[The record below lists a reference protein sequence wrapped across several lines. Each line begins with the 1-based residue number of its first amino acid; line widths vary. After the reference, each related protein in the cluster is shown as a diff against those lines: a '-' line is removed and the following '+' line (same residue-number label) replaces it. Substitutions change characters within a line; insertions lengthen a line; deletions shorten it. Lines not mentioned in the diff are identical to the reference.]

1 MNYVNCVNL
10 KKLFAL
16 GIIFLLIT
24 STFLIFVPKIEAL
37 NRFSGKGSG
46 TPWDPYIITNVKQLQ
61 EMKYDLK
68 AYYVLGNDID
78 ASETRFW
85 NDKRGFEPIGNF
97 SWTYSY
103 FFTGVLDGRGYKIYN
118 LYINRARDF
127 VGLFGAVGARGI
139 IKNIGLENVTIITDG
154 YYGIGGLVGYN
165 AGTVYNAY
173 STGTIKGG
181 RFTGGLVGLNEGT
194 VYNSYSRASVNGIN
208 EVGGLVGWNY
218 HGGIVYNSYSMASV
232 NGRENVGGLVG
243 ENLGTIY
250 NCYSMASVNGID
262 KVGGLVGDN
271 EGTIY
276 NCYSIDT
283 AAGKW
288 NVGGLV
294 GVNKGTVANCFWD
307 IEKSGLEISVA
318 GTGKTTAE
326 MKNIRTY
333 TDMAWSKGLTYPWDF
348 VGNPYDDKGI
358 EDIWDIDPN
367 INDGYPYLTT
377 IKIGELAKVNVKSK
391 GSDVMQWLFYIIFA
405 GIIGGMIAILFILI
419 RKLKD
424 LRLQSTDTR

>member
-1 MNYVNCVNL
+1 M

-24 STFLIFVPKIEAL
+24 SIFLIFVPKIEAQ

-78 ASETRFW
+78 ASETKNW
-85 NDKRGFEPIGNF
+85 NNGQGFEPIGDIDNP
-97 SWTYSY
+97 
-103 FFTGVLDGRGYKIYN
+103 FTGSFDGRGYKIYN
-118 LYINRARDF
+118 LYINRVGDF

-154 YYGIGGLVGYN
+154 YYSIGGLVGYN
-165 AGTVYNAY
+165 FGTIYNVY
-173 STGTIKGG
+173 STGTIKGV
-181 RFTGGLVGLNEGT
+181 RFAGGLVGLNEGT
-194 VYNSYSRASVNGIN
+194 VYNCYSKASVDGIS

-218 HGGIVYNSYSMASV
+218 YEGTVYNS
-232 NGRENVGGLVG
+232 
-243 ENLGTIY
+243 
-250 NCYSMASVNGID
+250 YSMASVNGID
-262 KVGGLVGDN
+262 KVGGLVGEN

-276 NCYSIDT
+276 NCYSIGT

-294 GVNKGTVANCFWD
+294 GVNKGTVANSFWD
-307 IEKSGLEISVA
+307 IEKSGLEISAA

-326 MKNIRTY
+326 MKNVRTY
-333 TDMAWSKGLTYPWDF
+333 TDMAWSKGLIYPWDF

-377 IKIGELAKVNVKSK
+377 IKIGELANVNVKAK
-391 GSDVMQWLFYIIFA
+391 GSNEMQWLLYIIFA